1 MKEKVLEVIAD
12 QFGLD
17 VDELNEDLSFK
28 EDLEADSIQL
38 MELIMTL
45 EDEFDTEIDEEDIE
59 SIETVGDV
67 IDYIENL

>member
-17 VDELNEDLSFK
+17 IDELNEDLSFK

-67 IDYIENL
+67 IEYIENL

>member
-1 MKEKVLEVIAD
+1 MKEKVLEVIAN

>member
-17 VDELNEDLSFK
+17 IDELNEDLSFK

-38 MELIMTL
+38 MELVMTL
-45 EDEFDTEIDEEDIE
+45 EEEFDTEIDEEDIE

-67 IDYIENL
+67 IEYIENL

>member
-38 MELIMTL
+38 MELVMTL

>member
-1 MKEKVLEVIAD
+1 MQEKVLEIIAD
-12 QFGLD
+12 QFGVD
-17 VDELNEDLSFK
+17 VEDLNEDLSFK

-38 MELIMTL
+38 MELVMTL
-45 EDEFDTEIDEEDIE
+45 EDEFDTEIDEEDIA

>member
-1 MKEKVLEVIAD
+1 MKEKVLEVISD

>member
-17 VDELNEDLSFK
+17 IDELNEDLSFK

-38 MELIMTL
+38 MELVMTL

-67 IDYIENL
+67 IEYIENL

>member
-38 MELIMTL
+38 MELVMTL

-67 IDYIENL
+67 IEYIENL